1 MQNLQQS
8 KLNVLLEEIE
18 NEIKSIEKK
27 NREAYASAI
36 DIEDE
41 EISLKTQAE
50 SYKAIRKMKG
60 LKSALET
67 FKSELEKS
75 GIMSSL
81 DKSLDKSEDK
91 SDKKESVFID
101 HDRDSIV
108 MPADALKDTLKET
121 LPGER

>member
-1 MQNLQQS
+1 
-8 KLNVLLEEIE
+8 
-18 NEIKSIEKK
+18 
-27 NREAYASAI
+27 
-36 DIEDE
+36 
-41 EISLKTQAE
+41 
-50 SYKAIRKMKG
+50 MKG